1 MFINKVNSTANYYSN
16 IAATRYTNAATA
28 VRGTQ
33 KSEAFTLSKE
43 AQSFS
48 EMLKKLK
55 GTSEVRA
62 DKVSEF
68 QQKISSGE
76 YSVSSENLALSLLTN
91 RY

>member
-1 MFINKVNSTANYYSN
+1 MFINKVNSTAYYSN
-16 IAATRYTNAATA
+16 VAATRYTGNA
-28 VRGTQ
+28 RGVQ
-33 KSEAFTLSKE
+33 KSASFTLSKE

-48 EMLKKLK
+48 DMLKKLK

-62 DKVSEF
+62 DKVSEI

-76 YSVSSENLALSLLTN
+76 YSVSAENLALSLLTN

>member
-1 MFINKVNSTANYYSN
+1 MFINKVNSTAYYSN
-16 IAATRYTNAATA
+16 VAATRYSGG
-28 VRGTQ
+28 VRGVQ
-33 KSEAFTLSKE
+33 KSAAFTLSKE

-62 DKVSEF
+62 DKVNEI

-76 YSVSSENLALSLLTN
+76 YSVSADNLALSLLTN

>member
-1 MFINKVNSTANYYSN
+1 MFINKVNSTAYYPN
-16 IAATRYTNAATA
+16 VAATRYTGNT
-28 VRGTQ
+28 RGVQ
-33 KSEAFTLSKE
+33 KSAAFTLSKE

-48 EMLKKLK
+48 DMLKKLK

-62 DKVSEF
+62 DKVSEI

>member
-16 IAATRYTNAATA
+16 VAATRHTGN
-28 VRGTQ
+28 VRGVQ

-48 EMLKKLK
+48 DMLKKLK
-55 GTSEVRA
+55 NTSEVRA
-62 DKVSEF
+62 DKVSEI
-68 QQKISSGE
+68 QQKISAGE
-76 YSVSSENLALSLLTN
+76 YSVSADNLALSLLNN

>member
-16 IAATRYTNAATA
+16 VAATRYTSN
-28 VRGTQ
+28 VRGVQ

-62 DKVSEF
+62 DKVSEM
-68 QQKISSGE
+68 QQKISAGE
-76 YSVSSENLALSLLTN
+76 YSVSAENLALSLLTN